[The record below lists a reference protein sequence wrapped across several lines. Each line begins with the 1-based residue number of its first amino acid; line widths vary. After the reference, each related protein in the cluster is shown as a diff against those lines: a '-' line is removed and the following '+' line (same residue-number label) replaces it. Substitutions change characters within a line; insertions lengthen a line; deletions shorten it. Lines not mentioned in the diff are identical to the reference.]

1 MVGMARFFGRF
12 SGKRVARQC
21 EQLVEESAGFVM
33 GRLPG
38 CLAEDHQPIPTWAR
52 INPLA
57 HGDETTLHEI
67 AANRP
72 SDSTLS
78 EREWRKALSYLASEV
93 ELSRAHAGVSL
104 LEVQREVLIPVE
116 LSLVKEPC
124 DGVGTGPRD
133 VVRSV
138 VHALEKY
145 RSGWLLA
152 KPAPPTSHQVEED
165 PSHSHRVA

>member
-1 MVGMARFFGRF
+1 MARFFGRF
-12 SGKRVARQC
+12 SGRRVARQC
-21 EQLVEESAGFVM
+21 EQLVDESAGFVM
-33 GRLPG
+33 GRLPVR
-38 CLAEDHQPIPTWAR
+38 LAEDHRPIPTWAR

-67 AANRP
+67 ADGKP
-72 SDSTLS
+72 SDQTFS
-78 EREWRKALSYLASEV
+78 EREWMRALNYLASEV
-93 ELSRAHAGVSL
+93 ELSRAHAGVTL
-104 LEVQREVLIPVE
+104 LEIQREVLIPLE

-152 KPAPPTSHQVEED
+152 KPSPPVSRQDDED
-165 PSHSHRVA
+165 PSRSHRVA